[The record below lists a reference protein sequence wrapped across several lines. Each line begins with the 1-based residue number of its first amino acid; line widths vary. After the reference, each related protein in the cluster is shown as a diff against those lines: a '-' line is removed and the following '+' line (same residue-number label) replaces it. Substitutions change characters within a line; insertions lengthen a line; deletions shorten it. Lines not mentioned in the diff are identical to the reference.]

1 MEGGRGARR
10 QGTLSSS
17 TGCSWAS
24 FEEKAKDYELKSGLL
39 GPSRNP
45 FSPTTRQLCR
55 EDMAIYGEE
64 PASDSLALVVCEQ
77 CGRVVKS
84 QALSKHKGEEEGK
97 VGRGR
102 KGKKEE
108 KERGKAH
115 KKKRTE
121 RESKEDDRDVTVVFS
136 FPELYHSKVFH
147 IPPPKHIGHHSRI
160 HTVGQPSVGGL
171 TDEPRGQFPAPVV
184 APQRRGSTS
193 VGGLTDEP
201 RGQFPAPVVAPQRRG
216 STSVGG
222 LTDEPRGQFPAPV
235 VAPQRRG
242 STSGGGGVMG
252 FAATE
257 LPRQNSSGSGGVGTM
272 GGERGAED
280 GNSGSGRSS
289 KEYDPNRH
297 CGVWVEEEKRNC
309 TRSLTCKF
317 HPLSQKGRVQGRS
330 RPFAELLDEH
340 RRRKKLKKQGK
351 LSGGGHTP
359 SLPHPSPSE
368 LVYLS
373 VCCGSWREVV
383 VKIMKTSAIDSSP
396 SLPSSTPGPTDSAHI
411 PPELCP
417 FPPR

>member
-1 MEGGRGARR
+1 MR
-10 QGTLSSS
+10 
-17 TGCSWAS
+17 
-24 FEEKAKDYELKSGLL
+24 
-39 GPSRNP
+39 
-45 FSPTTRQLCR
+45 
-55 EDMAIYGEE
+55 
-64 PASDSLALVVCEQ
+64 
-77 CGRVVKS
+77 
-84 QALSKHKGEEEGK
+84 GEEEGK

-171 TDEPRGQFPAPVV
+171 TDEPRG
-184 APQRRGSTS
+184 
-193 VGGLTDEP
+193 E
-201 RGQFPAPVVAPQRRG
+201 FPAPVVAPQRRG

-257 LPRQNSSGSGGVGTM
+257 LPRQNSSGSGVGTM

-289 KEYDPNRH
+289 KGMY
-297 CGVWVEEEKRNC
+297 V
-309 TRSLTCKF
+309 
-317 HPLSQKGRVQGRS
+317 
-330 RPFAELLDEH
+330 
-340 RRRKKLKKQGK
+340 
-351 LSGGGHTP
+351 
-359 SLPHPSPSE
+359 
-368 LVYLS
+368 
-373 VCCGSWREVV
+373 CGSV
-383 VKIMKTSAIDSSP
+383 
-396 SLPSSTPGPTDSAHI
+396 
-411 PPELCP
+411 PPFSNIVCVCV
-417 FPPR
+417 RA